1 MVHTADQRLVQLVK
15 HETSELRKR
24 IARVVEQEMQQFT
37 SALEAS
43 LLVEQEMQP
52 ASKQCQ
58 DPSNSL
64 ASPPASPFKQTANEH
79 VGAIPDPKIS
89 NADSPKMDAELE
101 PKDSSS
107 VANVEIKSAT
117 TDAIPTKA
125 EKDSATNANEY
136 SKAVKK
142 EKDAA
147 PERNANGKGQC
158 WCCWESDETDSNPL
172 IRVCHG
178 CKDVDLQWVHQ
189 KCVNSFVSM
198 LPKPRLDQNGVISNW
213 RCSRCNDLY
222 NVIEVPMT
230 AWGII
235 FADMILLGAVMFF
248 ILFFAILVGA
258 MVHLRWNELCLV
270 FATLVKSWY
279 ELALVLFCA
288 SLGGCLHWL
297 VSDLAKEH
305 MIRHVVGT
313 RDVDAL

>member
-1 MVHTADQRLVQLVK
+1 
-15 HETSELRKR
+15 
-24 IARVVEQEMQQFT
+24 MQQFT
-37 SALEAS
+37 SALEES
-43 LLVEQEMQP
+43 LLVEDETQP
-52 ASKQCQ
+52 APKQCQ
-58 DPSNSL
+58 DPSNSR
-64 ASPPASPFKQTANEH
+64 ASPPPSPVKQTANEH
-79 VGAIPDPKIS
+79 VKAIPDPKIW
-89 NADSPKMDAELE
+89 NAHAPKMDAENE
-101 PKDSSS
+101 PKDSS
-107 VANVEIKSAT
+107 NVENAATKSAT
-117 TDAIPTKA
+117 TDAIPTKV
-125 EKDSATNANEY
+125 EKDLPSANAD
-136 SKAVKK
+136 SKKVKK

-172 IRVCHG
+172 IRVCRG

-198 LPKPRLDQNGVISNW
+198 LPKPILDQNGVISNW

-235 FADMILLGAVMFF
+235 CADMILFGAVMFF
-248 ILFFAILVGA
+248 ILFFVILVGA

-279 ELALVLFCA
+279 ELALVMFCA

-313 RDVDAL
+313 RDVEAL

>member
-1 MVHTADQRLVQLVK
+1 MLH
-15 HETSELRKR
+15 
-24 IARVVEQEMQQFT
+24 FT

-43 LLVEQEMQP
+43 LLADEETQAVSTQFQEP
-52 ASKQCQ
+52 
-58 DPSNSL
+58 PSNSL
-64 ASPPASPFKQTANEH
+64 ASPPSSPVKQSASECVDLGSTSDQQ
-79 VGAIPDPKIS
+79 IS
-89 NADSPKMDAELE
+89 NADASKADAELE
-101 PKDSSS
+101 SKDSST
-107 VANVEIKSAT
+107 VESHESKPAT

-125 EKDSATNANEY
+125 ETEAATESANTKTN
-136 SKAVKK
+136 SKQVKK
-142 EKDAA
+142 EKDAT
-147 PERNANGKGQC
+147 PEKNANGKGQC
-158 WCCWESDETDSNPL
+158 WCCWESEETDSNPL

-235 FADMILLGAVMFF
+235 CADMILCGAVMFF

-258 MVHLRWNELCLV
+258 MIHLRWNELCLV

-288 SLGGCLHWL
+288 SLGGCLYWL

-313 RDVDAL
+313 RDVDGL